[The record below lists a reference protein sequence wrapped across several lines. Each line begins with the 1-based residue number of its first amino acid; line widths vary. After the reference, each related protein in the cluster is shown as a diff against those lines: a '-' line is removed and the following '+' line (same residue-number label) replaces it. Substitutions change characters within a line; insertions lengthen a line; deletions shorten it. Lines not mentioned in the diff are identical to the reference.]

1 MDIVALL
8 IGIIFGFI
16 IGFLWVQ
23 IQRMGI
29 EKKIRQDAVRGS
41 RNAIT
46 GEIYEK
52 ILPSMPNF
60 PYAPKDMVFVGKWTD
75 YIIFDG
81 LSDGDL
87 REIIFLEIKS
97 GKSRLNANEK
107 MIKNI
112 LDQKIVR
119 FAEMRV
125 GAPKNDE

>member
-23 IQRMGI
+23 IQRI
-29 EKKIRQDAVRGS
+29 DVEKKIRQDAVRGS

-81 LSDGDL
+81 LSEGDL

-107 MIKNI
+107 MIKKI
-112 LDQKIVR
+112 LDEKIVR

>member
-1 MDIVALL
+1 MDIVTLI
-8 IGIIFGFI
+8 IGIIFGFV

-75 YIIFDG
+75 YIIFNG
-81 LSDGDL
+81 LSEGDL

-107 MIKNI
+107 MIKKI
-112 LDQKIVR
+112 LDEKIVR

>member
-23 IQRMGI
+23 IQRIGV

-81 LSDGDL
+81 LSEGDL

-107 MIKNI
+107 MIKKI
-112 LDQKIVR
+112 LDEKVVR

-125 GAPKNDE
+125 GTPKNDE

>member
-23 IQRMGI
+23 IQRIGV
-29 EKKIRQDAVRGS
+29 EKRIRQDAVRGS

-81 LSDGDL
+81 LSEGDL

-107 MIKNI
+107 MIKKI
-112 LDQKIVR
+112 LDEKIVR

>member
-1 MDIVALL
+1 MDIVTLI
-8 IGIIFGFI
+8 IGIIFGFV

-60 PYAPKDMVFVGKWTD
+60 PYTPKDMVFVGKWTD

>member
-16 IGFLWVQ
+16 IGFLWMQ
-23 IQRMGI
+23 IQRIGV

-60 PYAPKDMVFVGKWTD
+60 PYAPKDMVFVGK
-75 YIIFDG
+75 
-81 LSDGDL
+81 
-87 REIIFLEIKS
+87 
-97 GKSRLNANEK
+97 
-107 MIKNI
+107 
-112 LDQKIVR
+112 
-119 FAEMRV
+119 
-125 GAPKNDE
+125 

>member
-1 MDIVALL
+1 MDIVTLL

-23 IQRMGI
+23 IRRIGV

-81 LSDGDL
+81 LSEGDL

-107 MIKNI
+107 MIKKI
-112 LDQKIVR
+112 LDEKIVR

>member
-1 MDIVALL
+1 MDIVTLI
-8 IGIIFGFI
+8 IGIIFGFV

-23 IQRMGI
+23 IQRIGV

-60 PYAPKDMVFVGKWTD
+60 PYTPKDMVFVGKWTD

>member
-23 IQRMGI
+23 IQRIGV

-52 ILPSMPNF
+52 ILPSIPNF

-81 LSDGDL
+81 LSEGDL

-107 MIKNI
+107 MIKKI
-112 LDQKIVR
+112 LDEKTVR

>member
-23 IQRMGI
+23 IQRIGV

-60 PYAPKDMVFVGKWTD
+60 PYAPKDMVFVGKGTD

-81 LSDGDL
+81 LSEGDL

-107 MIKNI
+107 MIKKI
-112 LDQKIVR
+112 LDEKIVR

>member
-1 MDIVALL
+1 MDIVTLI
-8 IGIIFGFI
+8 IGIIFGFV

-81 LSDGDL
+81 LSEGDL

>member
-23 IQRMGI
+23 IRRIGV

-81 LSDGDL
+81 LSEGDL

-107 MIKNI
+107 MIKKI
-112 LDQKIVR
+112 LDEKIVR
-119 FAEMRV
+119 FAEMRG

>member
-1 MDIVALL
+1 MFTIIIVNF
-8 IGIIFGFI
+8 FGDV

-60 PYAPKDMVFVGKWTD
+60 PYTPKDMVFVGKWTD

-125 GAPKNDE
+125 GALKNDE

>member
-1 MDIVALL
+1 MDIVTLI
-8 IGIIFGFI
+8 IGIIFGFV

-81 LSDGDL
+81 LSEGDL

-107 MIKNI
+107 MIKKI
-112 LDQKIVR
+112 LDEKIVR

>member
-1 MDIVALL
+1 MDIVTLI
-8 IGIIFGFI
+8 IGIIFGFV

-60 PYAPKDMVFVGKWTD
+60 PYAPKDMVFVGKGTD

-107 MIKNI
+107 MIKKI
-112 LDQKIVR
+112 LDEKIVR

>member
-1 MDIVALL
+1 MDIVTLI

-23 IQRMGI
+23 IQRIGV

-60 PYAPKDMVFVGKWTD
+60 PYTPKDMVFVGKWTD

>member
-1 MDIVALL
+1 M
-8 IGIIFGFI
+8 
-16 IGFLWVQ
+16 
-23 IQRMGI
+23 
-29 EKKIRQDAVRGS
+29 RGS

-81 LSDGDL
+81 LSEGDL

-107 MIKNI
+107 MIKKI
-112 LDQKIVR
+112 LDEKIVR

>member
-1 MDIVALL
+1 MDIVAVL

-23 IQRMGI
+23 IQRIGV

-81 LSDGDL
+81 LSEGDL

-107 MIKNI
+107 MIKKI
-112 LDQKIVR
+112 LDEKIVR

-125 GAPKNDE
+125 DTPKNDE